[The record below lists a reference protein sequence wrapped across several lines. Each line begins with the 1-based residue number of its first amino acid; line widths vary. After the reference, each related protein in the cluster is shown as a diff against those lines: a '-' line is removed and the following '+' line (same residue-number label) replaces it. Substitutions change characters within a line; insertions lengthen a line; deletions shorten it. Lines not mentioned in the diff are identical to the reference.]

1 MEEKQEN
8 RDYKKLGFL
17 CGIEI
22 HQQLDGKKLFCSCP
36 TLNLQKDPD
45 IKVIRKLRTTASEL
59 GKIDSAAQYEADK
72 NLHFIYESSS
82 ADTCLVE
89 YDEEP
94 PHPVN
99 QEALKT
105 ALTVALLLDAKPV
118 DEIHFMR
125 KIVIDGSNTSG
136 FQRTALIAVDGHV
149 DTPKGKVLVPT
160 ICLEE
165 ESAQKIEAGKDF
177 IRYRL
182 DRLGIPLIE
191 IATDASIKDPE
202 HAKEVAAH
210 IGMVL
215 RSVDGVKRG
224 LGTIRQDLN
233 ISITGHP
240 RVEIKGFQDLRSIP
254 KTIENEVRR
263 QLSESNSK
271 KKAEPHVRKAEAD
284 FTTTYLRPMPGAD
297 RMYPET
303 DVAPIIPVTKEIKLP
318 KLLIDRSGE
327 LKELGI
333 SEELA
338 STIVKSPKEMELFE
352 KFYGKYKN
360 IEPKFIAHTLIS
372 TPKEIKKRYNLEA
385 KLEEGTLSKIFGELD
400 KGRIPK
406 EAVLELILGVSQD
419 KPLDFG
425 KYSLLSD
432 AELEKEIKKIIEENK
447 GMAPNALIGKA
458 MERLRGKADGKKIVE
473 LLKQHSA

>member
-263 QLSESNSK
+263 QLSESDSK

-352 KFYGKYKN
+352 RFSGKYKN

>member
-352 KFYGKYKN
+352 RFSGKYKN

-432 AELEKEIKKIIEENK
+432 AELDKEIKKIIEENK

>member
-352 KFYGKYKN
+352 RFSGKYKN